1 MEYHF
6 TGKGDSPDFTFIA
19 DGIIDGSGK
28 VISYSAIKSIKVKRR
43 GNKAVLVIMVEE
55 NDTKVEYG
63 YSVAPKDEESLKK
76 AVADIEACYIK
87 KQKGK
92 RLLNWKII
100 GVTAAIFL
108 LVCGGGL
115 GWYANNSRE
124 LADSEKPVDSE
135 IASSQKVSADN
146 EPRIEF
152 KETETTKRTDTIYN
166 CPEYTVYPTN
176 INADKIVWTTTDE
189 SVAKVEKGMLYAGK
203 EGTAQITATIDGNIS
218 ASMTVNVKSK
228 AKKTSTSSYNS
239 SNDENSLTYSSRPGW
254 ITGGPGAGST
264 GKVSGKSSNQ
274 EYQNA
279 LTKGLSYAKN
289 LHMSKKGVYDQ
300 LTSSYGEGFSADAAQ
315 YAIDNMTGVD
325 WNANAL
331 EKQSNIIIICRCPKA
346 QFMTSLLLN
355 MVNSLLRLRHSM
367 QLTIWIEIQ

>member
-6 TGKGDSPDFTFIA
+6 TGTGDSPDFTFIA
-19 DGIIDGSGK
+19 DGIIDGTGK
-28 VISYSAIKSIKVKRR
+28 VISYSVVKSIKVKRKE
-43 GNKAVLVIMVEE
+43 NESVLMITVEE
-55 NDTKVEYG
+55 NDTKVEYC
-63 YSVAPKDEESLKK
+63 YFVAPKDEENLRKT
-76 AVADIEACYIK
+76 VADIETSYIK

-92 RLLNWKII
+92 HLSNWKVI
-100 GVTAAIFL
+100 GVTVAIFL

-115 GWYANNSRE
+115 GWYANNSRK
-124 LADSEKPVDSE
+124 LAGSEKPADSE
-135 IASSQKVSADN
+135 IASSQQVTVDN

-152 KETETTKRTDTIYN
+152 KETEITKRTDTIYN
-166 CPEYTVYPTN
+166 CPEYTVYPAN
-176 INADKIVWTTTDE
+176 INTDKIVWTTTDE

-228 AKKTSTSSYNS
+228 AKKTSTSSYNN
-239 SNDENSLTYSSRPGW
+239 SNDTNNSTYSSRPSW
-254 ITGGPGAGST
+254 ITGGPGASSM
-264 GKVSGKSSNQ
+264 GKGTGKSSNQ

-279 LTKGLSYAKN
+279 LTKGLSYAQN

-331 EKQSNIIIICRCPKA
+331 EKAKQYYY
-346 QFMTSLLLN
+346 N
-355 MVNSLLRLRHSM
+355 MSM
-367 QLTIWIEIQ
+367 SKSAVYNQLTSEYGEQFTASQAQYAIDHLN

>member
-6 TGKGDSPDFTFIA
+6 TGTGDSLDVTFIA

-28 VISYSAIKSIKVKRR
+28 VIPYPAIKSIKVKRK
-43 GNKAVLVIMVEE
+43 GNESVLMITAEE

-87 KQKGK
+87 KRKGK
-92 RLLNWKII
+92 CLLNWKII
-100 GVTAAIFL
+100 GMTAVIFL

-124 LADSEKPVDSE
+124 LADSEKTADSE
-135 IASSQKVSADN
+135 ITSSQKGSVDN

-152 KETETTKRTDTIYN
+152 EETETTKRTDTIYN

-189 SVAKVEKGMLYAGK
+189 SVAKVENGMLYAGK

-279 LTKGLSYAKN
+279 LTKGLQYAN
-289 LHMSKKGVYDQ
+289 QLHMSKKAIYDQ
-300 LTSSYGEGFSADAAQ
+300 LTSSYGEGFAADAAQ

-331 EKQSNIIIICRCPKA
+331 EKAKQYYY
-346 QFMTSLLLN
+346 N
-355 MVNSLLRLRHSM
+355 MSM
-367 QLTIWIEIQ
+367 SKSAVYDQLTSEYGEQFTASQAQYAIDHLD

>member
-6 TGKGDSPDFTFIA
+6 TGIGDSPDFTFIA
-19 DGIIDGSGK
+19 DGIIDGTGK
-28 VISYSAIKSIKVKRR
+28 VISYSVVKSIKVKRKE
-43 GNKAVLVIMVEE
+43 NESVLMITVEE
-55 NDTKVEYG
+55 NDTKVEYC
-63 YSVAPKDEESLKK
+63 YFVAPKDEENLRK
-76 AVADIEACYIK
+76 AVADIETSYIK

-92 RLLNWKII
+92 HLSNWKII
-100 GVTAAIFL
+100 GVTVAIFL

-115 GWYANNSRE
+115 GWYANNSRK
-124 LADSEKPVDSE
+124 LAGSEKPADSE

-152 KETETTKRTDTIYN
+152 KETEITKRTDTIYN
-166 CPEYTVYPTN
+166 CPEYTVYPAN
-176 INADKIVWTTTDE
+176 INTDKIVWTTTDE

-228 AKKTSTSSYNS
+228 ARKTSTSSYSNSNDKNS
-239 SNDENSLTYSSRPGW
+239 STYRSRPGW

-264 GKVSGKSSNQ
+264 GKGSGKSSNQ

-279 LTKGLSYAKN
+279 LTKGLSYARN

-331 EKQSNIIIICRCPKA
+331 EKAKQYYY
-346 QFMTSLLLN
+346 N
-355 MVNSLLRLRHSM
+355 MSM
-367 QLTIWIEIQ
+367 SKSAVYDQLTSEYGEQFTASQAQYAIDHLN